1 MEFLTS
7 LRWNYP
13 PQHFRSFN
21 AIAYR
26 VPIELRERTLREF
39 KAAGI
44 PVRLRY
50 RGPRA
55 VSIGREM
62 KGVNGITYRRTR
74 SQAWQDCLLEDATHF
89 TVYKRPVRLRYI

>member
-1 MEFLTS
+1 MEFITS
-7 LRWNYP
+7 LKSIYP
-13 PQHFRSFN
+13 PKQFRSFDVL
-21 AIAYR
+21 AYR
-26 VPIELRERTLREF
+26 VPIELRERTLYEF

-62 KGVNGITYRRTR
+62 KGINGITYRRTR
-74 SQAWQDCLLEDATHF
+74 SQAYQDCLLEDATHF
-89 TVYKRPVRLRYI
+89 TVYSR